1 MKPQKLSIDVLKEDP
16 RNARKIDDGALQGLA
31 VSIET
36 FGDLSSIVYNTRT
49 GHLVAGHQRMKTL
62 RSAGAKTWT
71 RVSDAEGEIVHPK
84 SKEKF
89 RIRIVDWDETTERLA
104 NISANN
110 TEIQGEFVDEDLA
123 LQLRE
128 LETEAQF
135 EALRLND
142 LMATVVEDEASS
154 DSAEDAASGGLQ
166 DAFQIIVECSNEAQQ
181 RDLLERWAAEGLN
194 VRALTR

>member
-142 LMATVVEDEASS
+142 LMATVVRTRRRATLPKMQHPAGFRMPSRSSSNARTKPSSANSSSAGPPRASTC
-154 DSAEDAASGGLQ
+154 EL
-166 DAFQIIVECSNEAQQ
+166 
-181 RDLLERWAAEGLN
+181 
-194 VRALTR
+194 

>member
-16 RNARKIDDGALQGLA
+16 RNARKIDDSALQGLA

-36 FGDLSSIVYNTRT
+36 FGDLSSIVYNMRT

-62 RSAGAKTWT
+62 RAAGAKTWT
-71 RVSDAEGEIVHPK
+71 RVSDTEGEIVHPK

-89 RIRIVDWDETTERLA
+89 WIRIVDWDETTERLA

-154 DSAEDAASGGLQ
+154 DSGEDAASGGLQ

-181 RDLLERWAAEGLN
+181 RELLERWAAEGLN